1 MKRMETTLGGIPALV
16 LGEDAP
22 RAFLFV
28 HGKQGS
34 REDALPFAEA
44 VCAHGWQ
51 VLAIDLPE
59 HGGRREE
66 PAPLVPWTAAPEIAR
81 VMADA
86 RGRWAHVGLIA
97 VSIGAYM
104 SLRALWQTPPD
115 CALFVSPILD
125 MDRLITTMMGWAGV
139 TQEELERRGEIPTAF
154 GETLSA
160 AYRRDVRSHPVG
172 RWDAPTAI
180 LYAGRDHLT
189 PRSVVDA
196 FAAAHGARVTVMEE
210 GEHWFHTP
218 EQTTVLRAWLD
229 AEMERLE

>member
-1 MKRMETTLGGIPALV
+1 M
-16 LGEDAP
+16 
-22 RAFLFV
+22 
-28 HGKQGS
+28 
-34 REDALPFAEA
+34 
-44 VCAHGWQ
+44 
-51 VLAIDLPE
+51 LAIDLPE

-66 PAPLVPWTAAPEIAR
+66 PTPLVPWTAAPEIAR

-139 TQEELERRGEIPTAF
+139 SQEELERRGEIPTAF

-160 AYRRDVRSHPVG
+160 AYQRDVRSHPVE

-180 LYAGRDHLT
+180 LYAGGDHLT
-189 PRSVVDA
+189 PRGVVDA
-196 FAAAHGARVTVMEE
+196 FAAAHGARATVMEE

-218 EQTTVLRAWLD
+218 EQMAVLRAWLD
-229 AEMERLE
+229 AEMERLG